1 MAVRSAYALG
11 LHREESMAIFDDM
24 QIRVRRNLWR
34 TLFILDRFLSAC
46 LGRPMAI
53 SDDECSDN
61 ALEPPVTSTRSGDTL
76 LGHET
81 ETISSTALDATVR
94 TCHIIGMTLK
104 RVYARRKISMQVAQE
119 IADHLERWNRE
130 LNPNL
135 YWRRI
140 FNGSVDATHGNAILH
155 TNLLHLHSVI
165 LLTRPFLLCLLAKA
179 QEYYVRKSDRP
190 YRPSQRVE
198 NFAQTCVEASH
209 HTLVLA
215 QAAMTAKYLARCNPF
230 VM

>member
-11 LHREESMAIFDDM
+11 LHREESMTIFDET

-46 LGRPMAI
+46 LGRPMGI
-53 SDDECSDN
+53 SDDECSEN
-61 ALEPPVTSTRSGDTL
+61 ALEAPETSTRAGSGLPDQ
-76 LGHET
+76 ET
-81 ETISSTALDATVR
+81 ETICAAALDAAVR
-94 TCHIIGMTLK
+94 TCHIIGATLK
-104 RVYARRKISMQVAQE
+104 RVYSRRRISTQVAQE
-119 IADHLERWNRE
+119 IAEQLERWNRE
-130 LNPNL
+130 LHPRL
-135 YWRRI
+135 HWRRML
-140 FNGSVDATHGNAILH
+140 NGAIDATHGNAVLH
-155 TNLLHLHSVI
+155 TNLLHFHSVI

-179 QEYYVRKSDRP
+179 QEYYVRKSERP

-198 NFAQTCVEASH
+198 NFAQTCVEASQ

-215 QAAMTAKYLARCNPF
+215 RAALDAKYLPQCNPF